1 MYQFYTRLEQQV
13 TAKVVGQ
20 LSNLLYSLLPKTCS
34 RGHMSCLMDHEK
46 FSFTKPRMRKKKK
59 KLNMATH
66 AQKPEIR
73 NQLRDHKSAK

>member
-1 MYQFYTRLEQQV
+1 MYQFQTRLEQQV

-46 FSFTKPRMRKKKK
+46 FSFTKPRMRKKKEK
-59 KLNMATH
+59 TQHGH
-66 AQKPEIR
+66 ACAETGNTNPIKG
-73 NQLRDHKSAK
+73 S